1 MTSLP
6 RRNPDLRRKLIIQQ
20 AEKLLKDEGLEELG
34 IDPKALADRHDRAAL
49 QGRLRRHDRRRR
61 RCSVRNLLLHSP
73 RHSLAGSDMS
83 IFPRRLIHLA
93 ELTLADAREA
103 KLKIVTAESCTGG
116 LIAALLTDIAGS
128 SDVVE
133 RGFVVYSNEAK
144 RDMLDVPGDLIADF
158 GAVSEPVA
166 RAMAEGALKNSR
178 GHIAVSVTG
187 IAGPG
192 GGTPM
197 KPVGLVHFGA
207 ARSGR
212 SILHEM
218 QLFGDIGRDEI
229 RMKSV
234 ETALNLVRRMM

>member
-1 MTSLP
+1 
-6 RRNPDLRRKLIIQQ
+6 
-20 AEKLLKDEGLEELG
+20 
-34 IDPKALADRHDRAAL
+34 
-49 QGRLRRHDRRRR
+49 
-61 RCSVRNLLLHSP
+61 
-73 RHSLAGSDMS
+73 MS

-133 RGFVVYSNEAK
+133 RGFVVYSNKAK